1 MMSAE
6 KQINDIIKKISEH
19 PKMRDIAISTLY
31 IMDKEERYP
40 ITLFG
45 IQENIKDIVQDIR
58 GINPLIKSTK

>member
-1 MMSAE
+1 MYTE
-6 KQINDIIKKISEH
+6 KQINDIIEKISKH

-40 ITLFG
+40 ITIFG

>member
-19 PKMRDIAISTLY
+19 PKMRDIAISILY

-58 GINPLIKSTK
+58 GIKPLIKSTK